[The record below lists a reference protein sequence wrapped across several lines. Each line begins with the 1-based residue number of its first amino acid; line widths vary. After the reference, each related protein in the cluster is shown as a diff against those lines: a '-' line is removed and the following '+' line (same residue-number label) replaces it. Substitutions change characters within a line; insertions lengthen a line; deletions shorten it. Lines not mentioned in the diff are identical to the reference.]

1 MNALTKLA
9 AKQHLTQELTKVAL
23 KMSDVERNMG
33 MYLDKKHHGKVN
45 KMIEER
51 KKKSF
56 ALRHPV
62 LTGIPTLGLA
72 PAIAKARAAEKI
84 KRNLVR
90 EDKGLRKA
98 HEKAMD
104 KKHARRMEEA
114 KMSIEREKAQAP
126 VRAAGSIA
134 AAYLAAKQMKYDKR
148 G

>member
-23 KMSDVERNMG
+23 RMSDVERNMG
-33 MYLDKKHHGKVN
+33 MYLDKKHHGKVR

-51 KKKSF
+51 KKKSL

-90 EDKGLRKA
+90 GDKGLRKA

-104 KKHARRMEEA
+104 KRYAQQVEYD
-114 KMSIEREKAQAP
+114 KAMAP
-126 VRAAGSIA
+126 VRAASALGT
-134 AAYLAAKQMKYDKR
+134 AYMVGKSYER
-148 G
+148 